1 MVKVTWRQATAWRVR
16 RHYLDHHAPASE
28 ILAVASRLCGLHAQV
43 FSSAELT
50 LWTRVKRL
58 ERGAVQRAVWEDR
71 KLVKTWA
78 MRGTLHLLPAA
89 ELHLWHA
96 ALATSRRYLS
106 PTRWEKH
113 FGITMKDLER
123 LTDAIGQVLDGQ
135 VMTRQELA
143 RAVGRATRSPELGA
157 KLAEG
162 SWGTILKP
170 AAFAGNLCFGPS
182 LGQLV
187 RFTRPASWCALQ
199 VRRPDSERATAE
211 VTRRYLAAYGPAT
224 YRDLARWWG
233 SGMTVGR
240 QWIAAMGEEVTA
252 VDFDG
257 VRGWVLADD
266 LGELR
271 EIEPVR
277 SLRLLP
283 AFDQYVIGA
292 SPHAEHLLRR
302 DLRAR
307 VYRPQG
313 WVSPVLLINGRMEGV
328 WRHELRGSRVE
339 VSIEPFARL
348 PKWARI
354 LAEQEAERLA
364 AFFGGVLKL
373 RWEG

>member
-96 ALATSRRYLS
+96 ALTTSRRYLS
-106 PTRWEKH
+106 STRWEKH
-113 FGITMKDLER
+113 FGITIHDLER

-143 RAVGRATRSPELGA
+143 RAVGRITRSPKLGA
-157 KLAEG
+157 KLGEG

-170 AAFAGNLCFGPS
+170 AAFAGNLCFAPS

-187 RFTRPASWCALQ
+187 RFTRPASWCALTAQ
-199 VRRPDSERATAE
+199 RPDAQAATAE
-211 VTRRYLAAYGPAT
+211 VTRRYLSAYGPAT

-233 SGMTVGR
+233 SGMAMGR
-240 QWIAAMGEEVTA
+240 QWLAAMGEEVTA
-252 VDFDG
+252 VDLEG
-257 VRGWVLADD
+257 TQGWMLSHD
-266 LGELR
+266 LRELR
-271 EIEPVR
+271 TIDLVR
-277 SLRLLP
+277 SAHLLP

-292 SPHAEHLLRR
+292 SPHAEQLLRP
-302 DLRAR
+302 DLRKR

-313 WVSPVLLINGRMEGV
+313 WVSPVLLVNGRMEGV

-364 AFFGGVLKL
+364 AFFGGVL
-373 RWEG
+373 

>member
-1 MVKVTWRQATAWRVR
+1 MLKVTWTQVAAWRVR
-16 RHYLDHHAPASE
+16 RHYLEQRAPASE

-50 LWTRVKRL
+50 LWARVEGL

-113 FGITMKDLER
+113 FGITIEDLER

-143 RAVGRATRSPELGA
+143 DAVGRITRSVQLGA

-170 AAFAGNLCFGPS
+170 AAFAGNLCFAPS

-187 RFTRPASWCALQ
+187 RFTRPASWCALKA
-199 VRRPDSERATAE
+199 RRPDSQKATTE
-211 VTRRYLAAYGPAT
+211 VTRRYLSAYGPAT

-233 SGMTVGR
+233 SGMSIGR
-240 QWIAAMGEEVTA
+240 QWITAMGGQATA
-252 VDFDG
+252 VDLEG
-257 VRGWVLADD
+257 SCAWALADD
-266 LGELR
+266 LRELR

-292 SPHAEHLLRR
+292 SPHATHLLPG

-313 WVSPVLLINGRMEGV
+313 WVSPVLLVNGRMQGV
-328 WRHELRGSRVE
+328 WRHVLRASRVE
-339 VSIEPFARL
+339 VSIEPFMKL
-348 PKWARI
+348 PKWARS
-354 LAEQEAERLA
+354 LTEQEAERLA
-364 AFFGGVLKL
+364 AFFGGKLSL